1 MRASMFVIDK
11 TGDYVVIIKRYKD
24 GREYYVVPGGKV
36 VVGESVQHAAIR
48 EISEELDLN
57 INESDIIGSL
67 NGDDN
72 VFFFAKT
79 GYKQGG
85 LSIHGEE
92 KSRSNL
98 DNVYQPIWIR
108 ISEIFRLEIFPKFDK
123 NRFSK
128 IVGDKCNE

>member
-57 INESDIIGSL
+57 INESD
-67 NGDDN
+67 
-72 VFFFAKT
+72 
-79 GYKQGG
+79 
-85 LSIHGEE
+85 
-92 KSRSNL
+92 
-98 DNVYQPIWIR
+98 
-108 ISEIFRLEIFPKFDK
+108 
-123 NRFSK
+123 
-128 IVGDKCNE
+128 

>member
-57 INESDIIGSL
+57 INESEIIGSL

-98 DNVYQPIWIR
+98 DNVYQPIWLSLIH
-108 ISEIFRLEIFPKFDK
+108 I
-123 NRFSK
+123 
-128 IVGDKCNE
+128 